1 MGSAGRL
8 LGRRSSY
15 CGAFEPAYQSDPDGL
30 LRTLNCCHGLGQEHA
45 EQFGR
50 LCTAPDSYWYGI
62 HTVETLFAVKV
73 TPEKGKQFLER
84 GVQAAVEYLRSRL
97 DLVERLNT
105 DPAN

>member
-1 MGSAGRL
+1 MALARST
-8 LGRRSSY
+8 RSSLV
-15 CGAFEPAYQSDPDGL
+15 AFAPS
-30 LRTLNCCHGLGQEHA
+30 
-45 EQFGR
+45 
-50 LCTAPDSYWYGI
+50 PDSYWYGI

-73 TPEKGKQFLER
+73 TPKKGKQFLER